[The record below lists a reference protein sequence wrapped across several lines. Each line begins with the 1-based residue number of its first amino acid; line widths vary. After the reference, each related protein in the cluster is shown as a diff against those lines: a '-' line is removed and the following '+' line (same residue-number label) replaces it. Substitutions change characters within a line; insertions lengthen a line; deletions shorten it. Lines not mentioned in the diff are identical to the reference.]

1 MSPKLYDVLIIGG
14 GPAGLAAASAL
25 ARQVYSALILD
36 SGVYRNAPTKH
47 MHNVL
52 GFDHAEPAAFRAKA
66 REDLEKRYDTIEY
79 KSVTI
84 ATVCKTDA
92 GIFEAVDDKGTVYQG
107 KKLGLGTGVRDV
119 FDDQPQGY
127 GDCWGRGIFHCLYC
141 HGFEERGAKTV
152 GVFAGG
158 IITSADMLA
167 HVTPM
172 AKRLSQSVTVYT
184 NGDSTLIPAVR
195 AKVHSS
201 KVHYDD
207 RKITSFALV
216 DGSGPAVEITFE
228 DGTSK
233 TEGFVVS
240 HPQVVQAAPF
250 AEQLGLEMLTTGDI
264 KVEAPWNETAVKGCF
279 AFGDAATPMRSV
291 LQAMYMGGFGAV
303 GMAMQLQRELD
314 EKDEL

>member
-1 MSPKLYDVLIIGG
+1 MTSKLYDVLIIGG
-14 GPAGLAAASAL
+14 GPAGLSMASAL

-36 SGVYRNAPTKH
+36 SGVYRNAPTKF
-47 MHNVL
+47 MHNVV

-66 REDLEKRYDTIEY
+66 REDLEKRYETIEF
-79 KSVTI
+79 KS
-84 ATVCKTDA
+84 ATVATVRKTDT
-92 GIFEAVDDKGTVYQG
+92 GIFEAIDDQGTVYQG
-107 KKLGLGTGVRDV
+107 KKLGLGTGVRDI
-119 FDDQPQGY
+119 FDDQPDGY

-141 HGFEERGAKTV
+141 HGFEERGAETV

-158 IITSADMLA
+158 IISSADMLA

-184 NGDSTLIPAVR
+184 NGDASLIPAVR

-201 KVHYDD
+201 KVHYDN

-216 DGSGPAVEITFE
+216 EGGPAVRVTFE
-228 DGTSK
+228 DGSSK
-233 TEGFVVS
+233 TEGFVVN
-240 HPQVVQAAPF
+240 HPKVVQAAPF
-250 AEQLGLEMLTTGDI
+250 AEQLGLEMSATGDI
-264 KVEAPWNETAVKGCF
+264 KVEAPWNETNVKGCF
-279 AFGDAATPMRSV
+279 AFGDAATMMRSV
-291 LQAMYMGGFGAV
+291 LQAMYMGGFSAL

>member
-1 MSPKLYDVLIIGG
+1 MTPKLYDVLIIGG

-79 KSVTI
+79 KPATI
-84 ATVCKTDA
+84 ATVRKTDA
-92 GIFEAVDDKGTVYQG
+92 GIFEAVDGKGTVYQG
-107 KKLGLGTGVRDV
+107 KKLGLGTGVKDI
-119 FDDQPQGY
+119 FDDLPKGY

-141 HGFEERGAKTV
+141 HGFEERGTETV

-158 IITSADMLA
+158 LISTADVLA

-184 NGDSTLIPAVR
+184 NGDATLIPAVR
-195 AKVHSS
+195 AKIHSS
-201 KVHYDD
+201 KVHYDN
-207 RKITSFALV
+207 RKITGFALV
-216 DGSGPAVEITFE
+216 AGGPAVEITFD
-228 DGTSK
+228 DGTCK

-240 HPQVVQAAPF
+240 HPTVVQAAPF
-250 AEQLGLEMLTTGDI
+250 AEQLGVEMSATGDI

-279 AFGDAATPMRSV
+279 AFGDAATAMRSV